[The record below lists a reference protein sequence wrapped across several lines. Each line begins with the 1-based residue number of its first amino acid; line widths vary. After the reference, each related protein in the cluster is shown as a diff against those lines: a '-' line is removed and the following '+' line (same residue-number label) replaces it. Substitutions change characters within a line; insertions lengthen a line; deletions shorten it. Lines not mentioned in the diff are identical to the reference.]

1 MTFQIVWIS
10 GNFFRFLILTLT
22 VSNNCACNAARHVGE
37 KSVCI
42 KLKLYKSPWEF
53 ISVLFVWNLST
64 IRFRARERTSE
75 FPIEFNIKLVHWRFA
90 SVSNH
95 FHLIKAIYQ
104 LSLNKYNKTWLNT
117 NLLKTPNFVY
127 RRVPVI
133 ASNIL
138 RNVSL
143 QVTGKS

>member
-10 GNFFRFLILTLT
+10 GNFFRFFILTLT

-95 FHLIKAIYQ
+95 FHLTKAIYQ
-104 LSLNKYNKTWLNT
+104 LIQQNLAEYKFAQNT
-117 NLLKTPNFVY
+117 VFVY